1 MTPET
6 ASLPAPE
13 QRQEMIA
20 IAAYYLAERR
30 GFSPGGAE
38 SDWLSA
44 ERMIDA
50 MLADQSC
57 QRLIEQ
63 EGARTV
69 IRNALLMSGESL

>member
-1 MTPET
+1 MTSET
-6 ASLPAPE
+6 APPAPE
-13 QRQEMIA
+13 HRQEMIA

-38 SDWLSA
+38 SDWFSA
-44 ERMIDA
+44 ERMIDN

-57 QRLIEQ
+57 GRLVGQ

-69 IRNALLMSGESL
+69 IRNALLMQGEPL

>member
-6 ASLPAPE
+6 APPAPE
-13 QRQEMIA
+13 HRQEMIA

-38 SDWLSA
+38 SDWFSA
-44 ERMIDA
+44 EQMIDN

-57 QRLIEQ
+57 GRLVEQ

-69 IRNALLMSGESL
+69 IRNALLMQGEPL